1 MCLVVI
7 LFSGAFAPVAQISSL
22 IETAQAITNEA
33 NATAEA
39 IRRQNYQAQP
49 AITEQAMSPI
59 NGGLEPLYFRGRGDD
74 LLFVDIP
81 LDSYP
86 YLYATHSS
94 RGYFGVTGYD
104 EKDKSTLLINTV
116 GDFSGMLYLGARQ
129 VDHVATVEI
138 QGQDWEL
145 LFLPASSD
153 SIKTYQAPVTITG
166 NEPAV
171 FFVENMGNLMEAE
184 FVDSGYAG
192 VTQYPFSGRRNLLI
206 NTVAP
211 YAGKVKT
218 TKGTSLLEI
227 QSKGQWSLNIYDPSN
242 IKPEKIVAIEH
253 SIADDLKSVSSEAAV
268 PNQEP
273 EVEIIQAR
281 LGQKINCGD
290 KFEFIYY
297 YQPIMTKSQS
307 YQTAVGKF
315 LMVRVYITNMTH
327 EKIEGLASNSFTI
340 TGVFNGLKESFKL
353 DAGASW
359 STSYKWEIGQ
369 TTDDFIPGVKVDTYL
384 VFDVPAKADEWYLTF
399 EPRDNPS
406 SRSYCSVRMSVPKIN
421 YVD

>member
-242 IKPEKIVAIEH
+242 IEY